1 MGLEAARRGRAGEAA
16 AGGAE
21 ERYSLTHSL
30 THSISQTHS
39 LTHFHSGASGVDES
53 ATFQPVVNKR
63 PSYLDSRPDTLD
75 AQMVAGNAKQ
85 LVNSNDIFEQALPGN
100 KNYNINSA
108 KIPISPSGD
117 ALGKEM
123 KKFNHSNAPVAA
135 SKQQQPPTQPTT
147 GYRSKFMQQYE
158 TDSNTSQSK
167 YGSNEDYEQQY
178 IPSNGINNKNIK
190 AEKEAEEIFMATL
203 RASNANSNSANY
215 NRKSIGPG
223 WNDDTSTGGLYERTV
238 NRTPNKAKSGTTS
251 NNTLRPSPTQ
261 SYAHPEPPS
270 NRHKHQNYDNNGGG
284 WNNDT
289 SINPVSIKKTSP
301 VKAGNEPIIS
311 PRIRPSEDVVVTQA
325 RSRLS
330 LLKSKIRKSESS
342 GSSRSDSAYMRSNSA
357 EYDDGITDNY
367 NDYNAI
373 HSSLPGVLPKS
384 APAKKNVAAPA
395 KDRFPADQSQ
405 PRRPSKPSINDVDT
419 PNTYSNMYNNNSR
432 VGKSNQNNNYPMEER
447 PQASKPKVSS
457 NSYDE
462 TDDYEYGN
470 GMNSSQ
476 NANASMELGEQHE
489 CPDCG
494 RRFNAGPFE
503 RHIKICKKVFQ
514 QKRKVFDSTKMR
526 VQDNPELVKILKTKG
541 KSSGSNSNSAAT
553 SKAKR
558 QIAVLSITISSV
570 FIIPYN
576 HSYYTFAIKPLTY
589 VSITTGTRTSCC

>member
-1 MGLEAARRGRAGEAA
+1 MSLRGNDPQEWAMKRRAAVERAKQLR
-16 AGGAE
+16 E
-21 ERYSLTHSL
+21 ERKN
-30 THSISQTHS
+30 
-39 LTHFHSGASGVDES
+39 GANVVDDN

-100 KNYNINSA
+100 KNYNMNSA

-123 KKFNHSNAPVAA
+123 KKFNYSNAPVAA
-135 SKQQQPPTQPTT
+135 NKQQQPPVQPTT
-147 GYRSKFMQQYE
+147 GFRSKFMQQYE

-167 YGSNEDYEQQY
+167 YGSNDDYEQQY
-178 IPSNGINNKNIK
+178 TPSNGINNKNVK
-190 AEKEAEEIFMATL
+190 AEKEAEEIFMSTL
-203 RASNANSNSANY
+203 RSSNVNNNINTNY
-215 NRKSIGPG
+215 NKKSIGPG
-223 WNDDTSTGGLYERTV
+223 WNDDTSTSGLYENNV
-238 NRTPNKAKSGTTS
+238 NRTPNKTKSGTTS

-261 SYAHPEPPS
+261 SYGHPEPPS
-270 NRHKHQNYDNNGGG
+270 NRHKHQNNDNNNGG

-289 SINPVSIKKTSP
+289 SINPVSFKKTSP
-301 VKAGNEPIIS
+301 VKVSNEPIIS

-357 EYDDGITDNY
+357 EYDDGINDNY
-367 NDYNAI
+367 NDYNNI

-384 APAKKNVAAPA
+384 APAKKNIAAPT
-395 KDRFPADQSQ
+395 KDRFSVDQSQ
-405 PRRPSKPSINDVDT
+405 PRRPSKPSINDVDAA
-419 PNTYSNMYNNNSR
+419 NSYSNMYNNSSSR
-432 VGKSNQNNNYPMEER
+432 AGKSSQNNNYSMEER
-447 PQASKPKVSS
+447 PQPSKPKVSS
-457 NSYDE
+457 NSYDDTE
-462 TDDYEYGN
+462 DYEYGG
-470 GMNSSQ
+470 GMNSNP
-476 NANASMELGEQHE
+476 NANASMDLGEQHE

-494 RRFNAGPFE
+494 RKFNSGPFE

-541 KSSGSNSNSAAT
+541 KSGGSSNSAAAP
-553 SKAKR
+553 KVKK
-558 QIAVLSITISSV
+558 QIAVLSIIMSSIY
-570 FIIPYN
+570 IIPYN
-576 HSYYTFAIKPLTY
+576 HSYSYY
-589 VSITTGTRTSCC
+589 CY